1 MNRRSV
7 NAIAVTIAAVMTI
20 GHPMVATAPQAKN
33 NSEAVSTLIDALRR
47 SRAIGDRGAEDRF
60 WRRVAADGAPLIEP
74 YKGSY
79 LVSFVWHGDSQ
90 THNVVVFSQIGGADP
105 AANKMAH
112 VDGTDVWFRTY
123 VLPRRARLTYRLSP
137 NDSLLPLTAP
147 NLDIVQRLST
157 TRLDPLNPHHF
168 PPRGDVTNP
177 ETVSLVEM
185 PDAPSQQ
192 FVTPRPN
199 TPRGNLT
206 DVQFTSEVLGNT
218 RSVHVY
224 TPTGYAADAEPYASL
239 VMFDGESYVKLV
251 SAPTILDNLINDRTI
266 PPTVAVFVDNA
277 AGPAARDRELPCYR
291 PFADA
296 IANELMPRLRRQFN
310 ITRDPAR
317 TVIAGSSYGG
327 LAAICGAMW
336 HPEVFGGVLSQS
348 ASLWWKPAGD
358 QNDWEWVKRQ
368 LELMPPLHL
377 RIFITVGT
385 LEVAPKPGGAPTQLD
400 SNRRLCASLR
410 ARRYDVMCDE
420 FISAH
425 EYVAWQG
432 ELKSALASLLARRS
446 GPPR

>member
-7 NAIAVTIAAVMTI
+7 NAIAVTIAGVMTI

-277 AGPAARDRELPCYR
+277 AGPAAR
-291 PFADA
+291 
-296 IANELMPRLRRQFN
+296 PR
-310 ITRDPAR
+310 
-317 TVIAGSSYGG
+317 
-327 LAAICGAMW
+327 
-336 HPEVFGGVLSQS
+336 
-348 ASLWWKPAGD
+348 
-358 QNDWEWVKRQ
+358 
-368 LELMPPLHL
+368 
-377 RIFITVGT
+377 
-385 LEVAPKPGGAPTQLD
+385 
-400 SNRRLCASLR
+400 
-410 ARRYDVMCDE
+410 
-420 FISAH
+420 
-425 EYVAWQG
+425 
-432 ELKSALASLLARRS
+432 ASLLSTLCRRDRERTDAAPAATVQYHPRSSSNRHRWLKLRWTSCHLWRHVASRGVRRRAFSISIVVVETCRRS
-446 GPPR
+446 E